1 MARIILY
8 TTDFCGY
15 CRAAKQL
22 LLRKGLDFEEVDVG
36 ADHELRIAMVQRA
49 GGRRTV
55 PQIFIDD
62 APIGGYLELVELER
76 EGRLDVLLANPQPHV
91 GPMTKAQ
98 RSVFVRAWC
107 SSDLVAML
115 RPISRR
121 QSD

>member
-22 LLRKGLDFEEVDVG
+22 LLRKGLDFVEVDVG
-36 ADHELRIAMVQRA
+36 SDHQLRIEMVQRA

-62 APIGGYLELVELER
+62 APIGGYQELAQLDCD
-76 EGRLDVLLANPQPHV
+76 GRLDVLLANEPGGIEP
-91 GPMTKAQ
+91 
-98 RSVFVRAWC
+98 
-107 SSDLVAML
+107 
-115 RPISRR
+115 
-121 QSD
+121 

>member
-1 MARIILY
+1 MSMCWRWREPWSPPPSCYRTSEMARIILY

-76 EGRLDVLLANPQPHV
+76 EGRLDVLLANEP
-91 GPMTKAQ
+91 G
-98 RSVFVRAWC
+98 SV
-107 SSDLVAML
+107 D
-115 RPISRR
+115 P
-121 QSD
+121 